1 MGTRSNPIQNFGGI
15 GLSSRSSLALV
26 AGSVNGSGTELP
38 KSAVEQETPIRAK
51 AAPISDTMTIS
62 WSPLLKVFSCLVQL
76 ILKNLK
82 NDYQCGDRQQEQ
94 QDNSLFVW

>member
-51 AAPISDTMTIS
+51 AAPISGY
-62 WSPLLKVFSCLVQL
+62 
-76 ILKNLK
+76 
-82 NDYQCGDRQQEQ
+82 NDHFMVPAFK
-94 QDNSLFVW
+94 SLFVPRPVNSQES